1 MTKNSLRKLILS
13 IFIIVV
19 AIAGSYYLGFQH
31 GLDQTKNIVIENVT
45 NSNTPSNITTNFSLF
60 WEVWNKLK
68 TEHIDSNEVS
78 DQDLMY
84 GAIKGLTGAL
94 GDPNTVFFTPDESE
108 KFNEDIRGSFGGIGA
123 EIGIRD
129 GNLTIIAPLAD
140 TPAQSAGLKA
150 GDTVLQIDGNPTSD
164 ITIDDAVQEIRG
176 DPGTVVTLTI
186 LRDGWDNSQKFEI
199 TRAIISVPTVKWEM
213 IDGDIIHLNLFSF
226 SQNST
231 VDFQKAMI
239 QALIQGGNGLIL
251 DLRGN
256 PGGFLDVAVRIAG
269 FFVDRGEVVA
279 TEKFTSGD
287 ERVLQAAGNAA
298 LKDLPVV
305 VLVDEGS
312 ASASEILAGALRVD
326 NGTKIVGV
334 KSFGKGTV
342 QELENLSDGSTLK
355 ITIANWL
362 LPNGDLIQG
371 NGLEPDVN
379 VELTDEDIEAGDDTQ
394 LNAAVELL
402 KSEMENK

>member
-129 GNLTIIAPLAD
+129 GNLTIIAPLVD

>member
-1 MTKNSLRKLILS
+1 VTKNLLKKLI
-13 IFIIVV
+13 IPVFIVV
-19 AIAGSYYLGFQH
+19 IAVAGSYYLGFQH
-31 GLDQTKNIVIENVT
+31 GLDQTKNIVIKNVT
-45 NSNTPSNITTNFSLF
+45 DSETPSNVTANFSLF

-68 TEHIDSNEVS
+68 TEHIDGAETS
-78 DQDLMY
+78 DQNLMY

-94 GDPNTVFFTPDESE
+94 GDPNTVFFTPDESK

-123 EIGIRD
+123 EIGMRD
-129 GNLTIIAPLAD
+129 GNLTIVAPLENS
-140 TPAQSAGLKA
+140 PAKDAGLKA
-150 GDTVLQIDGNPTSD
+150 GDTILQIDGNSTAD
-164 ITIDDAVQEIRG
+164 MTIDDAVKEIRG

-186 LRDGWDNSQKFEI
+186 LREGSDSSQKIEI

-226 SQNST
+226 SQNSAT
-231 VDFQKAMI
+231 DFQKAMI
-239 QALIQGGNGLIL
+239 QALLQGGNGLIL

-269 FFVDRGEVVA
+269 FFVDRGDVVA
-279 TEKFTSGD
+279 TERFTSGD
-287 ERVLQAAGNAA
+287 EKVLRATGNAA

-305 VLVDEGS
+305 VLVDNGS

-342 QELENLSDGSTLK
+342 QELENLSDDSTLK

-371 NGLEPDVN
+371 NGLEPDIN
-379 VELTDEDIEAGDDTQ
+379 VEITSDDVAAGKDPQ
-394 LNAAVELL
+394 LDAAVNLL
-402 KSEMENK
+402 KSEMK